1 MKRTRIGAL
10 LALAGSICAFA
21 APAQVTDGAARL
33 QEFRAQRDAVKHGG
47 ASKLSGTL
55 VRLQQAARPSS
66 NARERSLAVARSAR
80 NPLLKVV
87 DGYVVIDAVAKPGQ
101 AQALRTELTSR
112 GLQNGSL
119 FGNTV
124 SGRLPVAALSDLAAV
139 GSLHF
144 ARPSVRA
151 HDAGLVTS
159 QGDRSLNSDR
169 ARQRFDVDGTG
180 ITVGAMSDSFNCT
193 TEPLFPGQM
202 HTTAE
207 QDVAN
212 GDLPAGVVL
221 LKEDPSCPDGHD
233 EGRAMLQIIH
243 DVAPGARLAFHT
255 ADDGAADFANG
266 IVQLALQAGA
276 DVIVDDIS
284 YLDEPMFQDG
294 NVAQA
299 VDYVRSKGIAYY
311 SSAGNRARQSYV
323 SRFRPSGIPGAS
335 GEQHDFD
342 PGPGVD
348 TLQSI
353 TLSTGAIEVLSY
365 QWDQPFASV
374 SGAPGATT
382 DLDIIFYDLDG
393 NLIPFCDDN
402 LEPAVCQ
409 LPGIDANTGADP
421 VELALISNQTG
432 GDVQVAISLELFSGP
447 PPAVMKYVYFDF
459 GDGEM
464 SVNDFD
470 TQSPTTFGHSNAAG
484 AEAVG
489 AAPWFNTEEW
499 GPAFHPECVPAC
511 LELFSSAGGTPI
523 YFDINGKRLKKPIV
537 RIKPGVVGPDGGN
550 SSFFFSLYPFEVP
563 GSTEPDEFPN
573 FFGTSA
579 SAPHV
584 AAVAA
589 LMLDKRN
596 DGLAAGNNWK
606 ICVDVNRHKQQTLI
620 VPPVTAAQR
629 VAAGA
634 RFRDC
639 DAITPEEINDILR
652 DTAED
657 MTLAA
662 GRLTEPF
669 VVGRRG
675 FDPDTGYGFVNAVKA
690 IKEAKKH

>member
-1 MKRTRIGAL
+1 MACACGAQ
-10 LALAGSICAFA
+10 
-21 APAQVTDGAARL
+21 AQATDAAARMK
-33 QEFRAQRDAVKHGG
+33 EFRAQRDAVKHGA
-47 ASKLSGTL
+47 ASRLNGTL
-55 VRLQQAARPSS
+55 VRLQQASQRGA
-66 NARERSLAVARSAR
+66 AKSLAAASTHR
-80 NPLLKVV
+80 NPLMKVV
-87 DGYVVIDAVAKPGQ
+87 NGYVVINAVAKPGQ
-101 AQALRTELTSR
+101 AQALRTELISR
-112 GLQNGSL
+112 GLQNGSV

-124 SGRLPVAALSDLAAV
+124 SGRLPVSALGDLAATA
-139 GSLHF
+139 SLQF

-180 ITVGAMSDSFNCT
+180 ITVGALSDSFNCT
-193 TEPLFPGQM
+193 TEPLFPDQM

-212 GDLPAGVVL
+212 GDLPAGVIL
-221 LKEDPSCPDGHD
+221 LKEDPTCEDGHD

-255 ADDGAADFANG
+255 ADDGEADFANG
-266 IVQLALQAGA
+266 IVQLAVQAGA

-294 NVAQA
+294 NIAQA
-299 VDYVRSKGIAYY
+299 VDYVRSRGIAYY

-323 SRFRPSGIPGAS
+323 SRFRRSGILGAS

-342 PGPGVD
+342 PGAGVD
-348 TLQSI
+348 TFQTI
-353 TLSTGAIEVLSY
+353 TLTTGAIEVLSY

-374 SGAPGATT
+374 SGAPGATS
-382 DLDIIFYDLDG
+382 DLDVIFYNLDG
-393 NLIPFCDDN
+393 SLVPFCDDN

-409 LPGIDANTGADP
+409 LPGIDGNTGADP

-447 PPAVMKYVYFDF
+447 PPAVTKYVYFDF
-459 GDGEM
+459 GDGAM
-464 SVNDFD
+464 TVDDFD
-470 TQSPTTFGHSNAAG
+470 TQSPTNFGHSNAAG
-484 AEAVG
+484 SEAVG
-489 AAPWFNTEEW
+489 AAPWYNTAEW

-511 LELFSSAGGTPI
+511 LEIFSSAGGTPI
-523 YFDINGKRLKKPIV
+523 LFDIDGKRLKKPIV
-537 RIKPGVVGPDGGN
+537 RVKPGVVGPDGGN
-550 SSFFFSLYPFEVP
+550 TSFFFSLYPFEVP

-596 DGLAAGNNWK
+596 DGIAAGDNWK
-606 ICVDVNRHKQQTLI
+606 VCVDVKRHKGQTLI
-620 VPPVTAAQR
+620 LPPATAAQR

-639 DAITPEEINDILR
+639 DAITPQEINDILR
-652 DTAED
+652 ATAED

-669 VVGRRG
+669 VVGRKG

-690 IKEAKKH
+690 IREAKDSKRH